1 METKKLQDNIIDTTI
16 KIIKIMEQ
24 VERFDNKNGIAKKHY
39 VMTGVKVIL
48 GDEVYER
55 YYHFIDMFIDFT
67 VSVTKGRKMNLNN
80 FSKNYCCF

>member
-1 METKKLQDNIIDTTI
+1 METEKLAKDNIIDTT
-16 KIIKIMEQ
+16 IKIMEQ
-24 VERFDNKNGIAKKHY
+24 VERFDNKNGIEKHY

>member
-1 METKKLQDNIIDTTI
+1 METEKLAKDNIIDTT
-16 KIIKIMEQ
+16 IKIMEQ
-24 VERFDNKNGIAKKHY
+24 VERFDNKNGIEKHY

-67 VSVTKGRKMNLNN
+67 VSVTKGRKINLNT